1 MQQNY
6 SYQRTTTQ
14 YSSNQQSTGNPPI
27 LVNSGL
33 TDRDGAKQVAKR
45 ILDTYDRDRNGV
57 IDSIEVVPMIVDAY
71 KSFNRVFSPS
81 RADIESYLKI
91 LDRNGDGRVT
101 VQDLEDLCTKYL
113 TQKIW
118 SQISS
123 FLWQIYGTNHWR
135 LRARGKIFYFVVSKF
150 CPPRIWF
157 FPVHSLSSNF
167 LCNLSMIQLCR
178 ISLNLFLFY
187 SFCATISS
195 LFSFIYI
202 TLQLLLEKDS
212 SLFY

>member
-1 MQQNY
+1 MQNTSNY
-6 SYQRTTTQ
+6 SYQRNT
-14 YSSNQQSTGNPPI
+14 YSNGNVASSQQQSTSKSSI

-101 VQDLEDLCTKYL
+101 IQDLEDLCTKYL
-113 TQKIW
+113 TQK
-118 SQISS
+118 
-123 FLWQIYGTNHWR
+123 L
-135 LRARGKIFYFVVSKF
+135 
-150 CPPRIWF
+150 
-157 FPVHSLSSNF
+157 
-167 LCNLSMIQLCR
+167 
-178 ISLNLFLFY
+178 
-187 SFCATISS
+187 
-195 LFSFIYI
+195 
-202 TLQLLLEKDS
+202 
-212 SLFY
+212 

>member
-1 MQQNY
+1 MQTTSSY
-6 SYQRTTTQ
+6 SYQSQRTTN
-14 YSSNQQSTGNPPI
+14 YGNQQTTVNSPAV

-101 VQDLEDLCTKYL
+101 IQDLEDLCTKYL

-118 SQISS
+118 SMSIQISLILPTQTPLFS
-123 FLWQIYGTNHWR
+123 IN
-135 LRARGKIFYFVVSKF
+135 AKS
-150 CPPRIWF
+150 
-157 FPVHSLSSNF
+157 PVSSNLTDNESQIF
-167 LCNLSMIQLCR
+167 L
-178 ISLNLFLFY
+178 
-187 SFCATISS
+187 T
-195 LFSFIYI
+195 
-202 TLQLLLEKDS
+202 
-212 SLFY
+212 

>member
-1 MQQNY
+1 MQTTSNY
-6 SYQRTTTQ
+6 SYQAQRTTS
-14 YSSNQQSTGNPPI
+14 YGNQQSSSSTSTPAI

-101 VQDLEDLCTKYL
+101 IQDLEDLCTKYL
-113 TQKIW
+113 TQKI
-118 SQISS
+118 
-123 FLWQIYGTNHWR
+123 
-135 LRARGKIFYFVVSKF
+135 
-150 CPPRIWF
+150 
-157 FPVHSLSSNF
+157 
-167 LCNLSMIQLCR
+167 
-178 ISLNLFLFY
+178 
-187 SFCATISS
+187 
-195 LFSFIYI
+195 
-202 TLQLLLEKDS
+202 
-212 SLFY
+212 

>member
-1 MQQNY
+1 MQTTSSY
-6 SYQRTTTQ
+6 SYQSQRTTN
-14 YSSNQQSTGNPPI
+14 YGNQQTTVNSPAV

-101 VQDLEDLCTKYL
+101 IQDLEDLCTKYL

-118 SQISS
+118 SMSIQIS
-123 FLWQIYGTNHWR
+123 LILPTQT
-135 LRARGKIFYFVVSKF
+135 
-150 CPPRIWF
+150 P
-157 FPVHSLSSNF
+157 
-167 LCNLSMIQLCR
+167 
-178 ISLNLFLFY
+178 LFL
-187 SFCATISS
+187 STQSH
-195 LFSFIYI
+195 LFLR
-202 TLQLLLEKDS
+202 T
-212 SLFY
+212 